1 METENKLAIAA
12 ALRAYFVG
20 IGHIDA
26 TTDKQ
31 CKSWY
36 ADFDTYVRSDEDLCD
51 HGYLVTAELTI
62 HTNCC
67 CNVESDEFSDEECG
81 ENGCI
86 EHREFSFF
94 IGDEN
99 EAKELCLWLTWG
111 EGANHWILSKD
122 KAE

>member
-1 METENKLAIAA
+1 METEKKLAIAA

-20 IGHIDA
+20 IGHVDA

-36 ADFDTYVRSDEDLCD
+36 ADYACFVRSDEKLDD
-51 HGYLVTAELTI
+51 HGFRVTAELTI

-67 CNVESDEFSDEECG
+67 CNVESDEFSDDECG

-86 EHREFSFF
+86 EHREFT
-94 IGDEN
+94 IWVDDEDD
-99 EAKELCLWLTWG
+99 AKELCLWLTWG

>member
-1 METENKLAIAA
+1 MILTEKLAIAA

-20 IGHIDA
+20 VGHIDE

-31 CKSWY
+31 CKTWY
-36 ADFDTYVRSDEDLCD
+36 ADYTTWLESDDALCT
-51 HGYLVTAELTI
+51 HACVVTAELTI

-81 ENGCI
+81 ENGCQ
-86 EHREFSFF
+86 EHREFSIL
-94 IGDEN
+94 IGSEDD
-99 EAKELCLWLTWG
+99 AKELCLWLTWG

>member
-1 METENKLAIAA
+1 METTEKLAIAA

-31 CKSWY
+31 CKTWY
-36 ADFDTYVRSDEDLCD
+36 ADFESYVMSEDESLSTFV
-51 HGYLVTAELTI
+51 YALTVELTI

-81 ENGCI
+81 EDGCQ
-86 EHREFSFF
+86 EHREFTLMLS
-94 IGDEN
+94 DKA
-99 EAKELCLWLTWG
+99 EAEELAHWLTWG
-111 EGANHWILSKD
+111 EGVNHWILSKD
-122 KAE
+122 KE